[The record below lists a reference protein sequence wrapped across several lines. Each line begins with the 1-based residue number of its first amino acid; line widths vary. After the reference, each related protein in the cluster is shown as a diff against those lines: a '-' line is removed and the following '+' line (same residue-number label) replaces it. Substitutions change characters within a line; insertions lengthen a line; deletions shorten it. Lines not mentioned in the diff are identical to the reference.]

1 MEIVQYVNF
10 TAPGEKEKLEQLMHE
25 CNSELELQSK
35 VSKAFKLSS
44 IDARVVVK
52 RFRNKFNQIKQQ

>member
-1 MEIVQYVNF
+1 MEIVQYVQF
-10 TAPGEKEKLEQLMHE
+10 TDPTEKEKLEQLMKE
-25 CNSELELQSK
+25 CSSELELQQK
-35 VSKAFKLSS
+35 VSKQFKLSS